1 MGTCCTDDTDYVFRI
16 TNHILKNYVMKT
28 FNINICHT
36 IIIAVIGIITTSCND
51 MLDKSPLDRFENDPT
66 FWNNASNVEGL
77 TNSFY
82 NEFTAYGNNSG
93 YGLFY
98 FKTISDDQIG
108 NPFKEWEFTSVPAS
122 SNIWNNGWAE
132 IRLSNL
138 IIENV
143 EKSSLSYNDKIKF
156 LSIAKLMRAWQY
168 YNLVRFYGDL
178 QWIDKSLTIN
188 DNDILYGERINR
200 DVVMD
205 YVLDDLNYATTNMP
219 VSSSKITWSRNM
231 ANAMKADICLWE
243 GTFRKYRT
251 KEENNLPPD
260 CNGAERFLK
269 ACTDACEYIF
279 SQGFRLNDS
288 YQGNY
293 NSIEL
298 TNNPEMIFY
307 KQYKQGI
314 LSHSLIDYTCSST
327 AISGMTKD
335 AFDAYLFLDGK
346 PRALTTLNTDD
357 AGYVSYNEDTKQ
369 HNIIISK
376 LLSVRDKRLSETID
390 SVVYFKGSTWARTL
404 DGMQMTSTTG
414 YGCKKYDNTAIP
426 LNYRN
431 QAATNYTCAPIY
443 WLSVVYLNYAE
454 AKAELGTITQDDID
468 NTINLLNTRAGLPS
482 LNLNPGFTDPAN
494 NHNVSDLIW
503 EIRRARR
510 CELMFDNWNRYWDL
524 VRWHQLDKLDTNTY
538 PALLMGANISNAVNP
553 QVSTLNNYI
562 FSQDKSRTFN
572 KKYYLYPIP
581 SGEISLN
588 AKLTQNPFW

>member
-1 MGTCCTDDTDYVFRI
+1 
-16 TNHILKNYVMKT
+16 MKT

-36 IIIAVIGIITTSCND
+36 IIIAVIGIITISCND
-51 MLDKSPLDRFENDPT
+51 MLDKPPLDRFENDPT

-260 CNGAERFLK
+260 CNGAERYLK

>member
-1 MGTCCTDDTDYVFRI
+1 
-16 TNHILKNYVMKT
+16 MKT

-36 IIIAVIGIITTSCND
+36 IIIAVIGIITISCND
-51 MLDKSPLDRFENDPT
+51 MLDKPPLDRFENDPT

-251 KEENNLPPD
+251 KEENNLSPD
-260 CNGAERFLK
+260 CNGAERYLK

>member
-1 MGTCCTDDTDYVFRI
+1 
-16 TNHILKNYVMKT
+16 MKT

-251 KEENNLPPD
+251 KEENNLSPD

-538 PALLMGANISNAVNP
+538 PTLLMGANISNAVNP

>member
-1 MGTCCTDDTDYVFRI
+1 
-16 TNHILKNYVMKT
+16 MKT

-219 VSSSKITWSRNM
+219 ISSSKITWSRNM

-298 TNNPEMIFY
+298 TNNPEMIFF

>member
-1 MGTCCTDDTDYVFRI
+1 
-16 TNHILKNYVMKT
+16 MKT

-260 CNGAERFLK
+260 CNGAERYLK

-538 PALLMGANISNAVNP
+538 PTLLMGANISNAVNP

>member
-1 MGTCCTDDTDYVFRI
+1 
-16 TNHILKNYVMKT
+16 MKT

-251 KEENNLPPD
+251 KEENNLSPD
-260 CNGAERFLK
+260 CNGAERYLK

-298 TNNPEMIFY
+298 TNNPEMIFF

-314 LSHSLIDYTCSST
+314 LSHSLIDYTCSYT

>member
-1 MGTCCTDDTDYVFRI
+1 
-16 TNHILKNYVMKT
+16 MKT

-260 CNGAERFLK
+260 CNGAERYLK

>member
-1 MGTCCTDDTDYVFRI
+1 
-16 TNHILKNYVMKT
+16 MKT

-178 QWIDKSLTIN
+178 QWIEKSLTIN

-251 KEENNLPPD
+251 KEENNLSPD
-260 CNGAERFLK
+260 CNGAERYLK

>member
-1 MGTCCTDDTDYVFRI
+1 
-16 TNHILKNYVMKT
+16 MKT

-36 IIIAVIGIITTSCND
+36 IIIAVIGIITISCND

-251 KEENNLPPD
+251 KEENNLSPD

>member
-1 MGTCCTDDTDYVFRI
+1 
-16 TNHILKNYVMKT
+16 MKT
-28 FNINICHT
+28 IKINICSFLL
-36 IIIAVIGIITTSCND
+36 IALISLGSTGCND

-66 FWNNASNVEGL
+66 FWNNASDVEGL

-82 NEFTAYGNNSG
+82 NEFTAYGNNGG

-108 NPFKEWEFTSVPAS
+108 NPFKEWEYTSIPAN
-122 SNIWNNGWAE
+122 SNIWNNGWEE
-132 IRLSNL
+132 IRLANL

-143 EKSSLSYNDKIKF
+143 EKSTLPDNDKTKF
-156 LSIAKLMRAWQY
+156 LSIAKLMRAWEY
-168 YNLVRFYGDL
+168 YNLVRYYGDL
-178 QWIDKSLTIN
+178 QWIEKPLSIN
-188 DNDILYGERINR
+188 DSDILYGERINR
-200 DVVMD
+200 DIIMD
-205 YVLDDLNYATTNMP
+205 YVLDDLNYATANMP
-219 VSSSKITWSRNM
+219 ISSSKITWSRNM

-243 GTFRKYRT
+243 GTYRKYRT
-251 KEENNLPPD
+251 EKDNGISSDNIGAKKYLNACIEACDNL
-260 CNGAERFLK
+260 L
-269 ACTDACEYIF
+269 
-279 SQGFRLNDS
+279 SQSYHLNDS
-288 YQGNY
+288 YQANY

-298 TNNPEMIFY
+298 ANNPEMIFY

-346 PRALTTLNTDD
+346 PRALTSFNTDD
-357 AGYVSYNEDTKQ
+357 TGYVDYNEYTKQ
-369 HNIIISK
+369 YNIIISK
-376 LLSVRDKRLSETID
+376 QLVVRDKRLSETID
-390 SVVYFKGSTWARTL
+390 SVVYFKGSTWSRTP

-414 YGCKKYDNTAIP
+414 YGCRKYDNTAIP

-431 QAATNYTCAPIY
+431 QAATNYTCAPIF

-454 AKAELGTITQDDID
+454 AKAELGTITQEDL
-468 NTINLLNTRAGLPS
+468 NKTINLLNARAGLPD
-482 LNLNPGFTDPAN
+482 LNINPGFTDPAN

-524 VRWHQLDKLDTNTY
+524 VRWHQLDKLDTSSY
-538 PALLMGANISNAVNP
+538 PQLLLGANISNAVNP
-553 QVSTLNNYI
+553 QVNTLNGYI
-562 FSQDKSRTFN
+562 YSPDKTRTFN
-572 KKYYLYPIP
+572 RKYYLYPIP

-588 AKLTQNPFW
+588 PQLTQNPFW

>member
-1 MGTCCTDDTDYVFRI
+1 
-16 TNHILKNYVMKT
+16 MKT

>member
-1 MGTCCTDDTDYVFRI
+1 
-16 TNHILKNYVMKT
+16 MKT

-251 KEENNLPPD
+251 KEENNLSPD